1 MESIGL
7 GFNSSDEEPEPN
19 GGDHGS
25 GAEILT
31 VNDSA
36 LGNKRKSQDNGVD
49 IGKVFSHMNRCM
61 DLFKDM
67 AKSRDALPVE
77 ITKQVAEV
85 FATHLNDFGSNKRHK
100 GNHVELEEQPMMLVE
115 ENGLSFS
122 DNQHDILGKGKNL
135 ISLKCLGV
143 LTVTFQIGRSETS

>member
-49 IGKVFSHMNRCM
+49 MGKVFSHMNRCM
-61 DLFKDM
+61 DI
-67 AKSRDALPVE
+67 E

-122 DNQHDILGKGKNL
+122 DNQHDILGKGK
-135 ISLKCLGV
+135 
-143 LTVTFQIGRSETS
+143 TWFH